1 MKKENTNK
9 CDLYSIGIILYL
21 LKTGECIFEGKKK
34 FDILANKN
42 SNKIKK
48 ETDDVL
54 LNKLIKKLVVIDPH
68 ERMEWN
74 DYFNDPFF
82 RENDENEIKLNEKKE
97 KEIKEEFENKIKT
110 LENKLKE
117 KENEIKVK
125 ENEIKEKEKKKKK

>member
-1 MKKENTNK
+1 MKEKE
-9 CDLYSIGIILYL
+9 
-21 LKTGECIFEGKKK
+21 K

-48 ETDDVL
+48 ETDDIL

-82 RENDENEIKLNEKKE
+82 KVNDEDIK
-97 KEIKEEFENKIKT
+97 
-110 LENKLKE
+110 
-117 KENEIKVK
+117 
-125 ENEIKEKEKKKKK
+125 